1 MISVGIDVSK
11 EKSTVCVLKPYGE
24 IVMKPKDVRHTE
36 SELSKLVSELHKMQ
50 GQLRVVMEATGAY
63 HLPILT
69 YLKEKGFF
77 VALVNPL
84 EMKRYRCQGI
94 RNAKTDKI
102 DSRIIANYG
111 IDFWYHLTDFQGSE
125 QHYLE
130 LRLLGRQYRQYMK
143 FRVENVLALAKIC
156 LIRRCQA

>member
-1 MISVGIDVSK
+1 MNRNKCGWKQLQIQQRRLPMISVGIDVSK

-24 IVMKPKDVRHTE
+24 IVMKPKDVQHTE
-36 SELSKLVSELHKMQ
+36 SELSKLVGELQ
-50 GQLRVVMEATGAY
+50 ELQEEIRVVMEATGAY
-63 HLPILT
+63 HLPILS

-102 DSRIIANYG
+102 DSKIIANYG
-111 IDFWYHLTDFQGSE
+111 IDFWYHLSDFKGSE
-125 QHYLE
+125 
-130 LRLLGRQYRQYMK
+130 
-143 FRVENVLALAKIC
+143 
-156 LIRRCQA
+156 

>member
-24 IVMKPKDVRHTE
+24 IVMKLKDVQHTE
-36 SELSKLVSELHKMQ
+36 SELSKLVDELQKLQ
-50 GQLRVVMEATGAY
+50 EEVRVVMEATGAY
-63 HLPILT
+63 HLPILS

-94 RNAKTDKI
+94 RNAKTDNI
-102 DSRIIANYG
+102 LHNVQ
-111 IDFWYHLTDFQGSE
+111 FL
-125 QHYLE
+125 HYLNIF
-130 LRLLGRQYRQYMK
+130 LQNCHKVYNTKLLHHQV
-143 FRVENVLALAKIC
+143 F
-156 LIRRCQA
+156 